1 MSLTYEFKSRHS
13 HQREGIQQNAFS
25 FLHCKNTTT
34 NIKEESTVLQ
44 LESERLTY
52 REITEQD
59 FEIVAGILRDPEV
72 RRIWEQ
78 DFSDEEVWAWIARRQ
93 EGYRKSG
100 IDYLLALDKATG
112 QPVGQIG
119 VLREE
124 INGEKV
130 WGVGYILRSDCR
142 KKGYAGE
149 LIKAAIEDARKQGRK
164 GLVLTCKDKLIHYY
178 AKFGFVNEGVSQS
191 VHGNVVWYQMRLTF

>member
-1 MSLTYEFKSRHS
+1 MPSL
-13 HQREGIQQNAFS
+13 

-59 FEIVAGILRDPEV
+59 FEIVAGILRDPEA

-130 WGVGYILRSDCR
+130 WGVGYILRGNCR

>member
-1 MSLTYEFKSRHS
+1 M
-13 HQREGIQQNAFS
+13 
-25 FLHCKNTTT
+25 
-34 NIKEESTVLQ
+34 LQ

-130 WGVGYILRSDCR
+130 WGVGYILRGDFR
-142 KKGYAGE
+142 KKGYATEGARRMAAYAFAE
-149 LIKAAIEDARKQGRK
+149 LGA
-164 GLVLTCKDKLIHYY
+164 DKIICDIRPINGPSLAVAQRLHMTET
-178 AKFGFVNEGVSQS
+178 GSFVKL
-191 VHGNVVWYQMRLTF
+191 VHGVEMVHQIFVLRPEDLHQQ

>member
-1 MSLTYEFKSRHS
+1 M
-13 HQREGIQQNAFS
+13 
-25 FLHCKNTTT
+25 
-34 NIKEESTVLQ
+34 LQ

-100 IDYLLALDKATG
+100 IDYLLALNKATG

-130 WGVGYILRSDCR
+130 WGVGYILRGDCR
-142 KKGYAGE
+142 KKAMPPKAPAGWPPMP
-149 LIKAAIEDARKQGRK
+149 LRNLAPTRLSAISARSTARR
-164 GLVLTCKDKLIHYY
+164 
-178 AKFGFVNEGVSQS
+178 
-191 VHGNVVWYQMRLTF
+191 WR